1 MEYLSDIASYCH
13 QLVADKASDRK
24 KSVEKLLQ
32 LLKKGSVLDALDKT
46 SDSKASRRDRQI
58 TWDDILRGAVGYVNV
73 ETAVL
78 QKAKEAQTATTL
90 ANREKRKQ
98 EISGVFKSVIRFA
111 DKRGPRLK
119 CSYILKHL
127 TDVLKD
133 EYMCNAYGLD
143 YSNILLKNLLTV
155 RKYWTDITLEMWQ
168 ELIALYC
175 MMFMDADCRVD
186 KTLLSRLIRV
196 LISGATTQCD
206 LRPKRL
212 LKFFTDYFKNI
223 RQEKTTGVVENL
235 LSALN
240 TFLRS
245 IAEGSRIQLC
255 KLGETTLISMLY
267 LWENRPSP
275 TLKNEVVEFLHLQ
288 MECHH
293 PGGARRGSPEAAA
306 IDWDVWMSHLKK
318 LYEVIHGDLKQHGGR
333 TKFSGNTRDV
343 SRSRETELSS
353 AYINLA
359 ADLCHQLFEADS
371 RELEIT
377 QIEESSDERPRSKKR
392 RLESGWHAIRDNLTS
407 LGQSQQLV
415 PWLHLTKRVVE
426 KYPNSFPEDEFPL
439 YLQCLSKLLAQCK
452 RNDLMCHILDCLLC
466 FVCYP
471 TVVTLPQVI
480 QDTCFTTWKK
490 VWASTLR
497 ALSLQNA
504 VEPSYRLLTEMLRG
518 ELVPCERDVW
528 NLFLPSISHP
538 TDGSVQFLITYMM
551 TKSLPENYQPSL
563 LSSMVMEGQQSYP
576 LRSQLLDWL
585 LPPRL
590 VMDGTIT
597 TKPKSDLDPGLVGQA
612 LAFLVMKNP
621 SCVMVTSEKEKNFVT
636 NLERVYL
643 QSSNDFPL
651 YNRKVTT
658 NDKGIGNK
666 DNVLLSILLR
676 CIEDNLKENINSLLD
691 FSEPQAADTQSLA
704 REACQIVK
712 FLYWLLKYELV
723 SKDSLPSMDVFS
735 VLKSLLRKV
744 STFMNDIQQNQGA
757 VELLGVLPWIQDM
770 LEWEESDRSGIVI
783 ARLVRSLIPAKAV
796 DTLLNIA
803 HATNSKR
810 SKPDANTSRAGA
822 SRRGRILED
831 FDDMDLDFDDMSA
844 KDTTDDLG
852 FDDGF
857 GDSQDLDE
865 AAKHG
870 DGFESLLSPAM
881 LADTHRVRV
890 EATRVLCLWAGFD
903 TLEMRQAAPFH
914 PDTEQGIVKAKLGE
928 LLREDTFD
936 PYKAVD
942 LQLMKEMIT
951 YLTRPCQQ
959 LGDIDL
965 DNMVDAIRQVAKVQ
979 RRDQDVS
986 FMCLEL
992 LGYVARRLA
1001 DEEDED
1007 LPTKTKLEC
1016 RDTTISLLSAF
1027 WKLQDD
1033 QYCCKVRLAIAKCI
1047 MNLLQ
1052 VDPEKRW
1059 VHLSTPG
1066 GNEDTD
1072 NIAVD
1077 IEFMQYLSDPA
1088 HSIRMYA
1095 AQGIIQMFMVGQ
1107 EKMVPRD
1114 RIEQDKA
1121 FDKIYE
1127 IVNESL
1133 DIQGRLTPERAHD
1146 ERENRTGSVLTALG
1160 NIMCVSPVCEKKALF
1175 ALCQLIKENDV
1186 EIKQIQNI
1194 IQKVSEILQFK
1205 DGHAF
1210 MADHLPYLL
1219 HQWLGLGYPVA
1230 EFPHQMAF
1238 CKTKQHFYKDH
1249 YKVIIPELIMKKN
1262 MADAKEIVVAMG
1274 GNWTE
1279 TLTTCIPKVVVHIL
1293 PLFAATRLGEVSG
1306 DETVQRRTAHATQCY
1321 DLLSQEATRE
1331 VLETTIVSKLDQI
1344 VVNILMCLYDT
1355 DTDEFIQTGVIR
1367 DMEPEPNPPCF
1378 NTYMIK
1384 STLDYL
1390 TKSFS
1395 SNNKSLV
1402 DVLSRKHDQIQK
1414 ILLELAIK
1422 LTKEH
1427 RLHDKR
1433 RILMMYRLFC
1443 KLLFKEFDSQLGGS
1457 WAFIMREVMYRL
1469 IYILKDMVSV
1479 NSPVTE
1485 EAAYRENIACM
1496 ALELLRDMCVTCM
1509 EICSLEFEKYL
1520 TFFVSSLVPV
1530 AGNSGIV
1537 GEEAAGL
1544 LRLVIL
1550 DNYAI
1555 LKQGIVSLDPFP
1567 DTEVFSQLL
1576 ITYNRL
1582 KFAGGTFT
1590 LKQEIEH
1597 FLAVCEMTGG
1607 HSDSRIEGLQHL
1619 SQKLHSQKQE
1629 ILVLGREEQDK
1640 STDNLLCKLVCKLVH
1655 MALTSGDKVKDK
1667 VSQCLGEI
1675 GPVNMATVALP
1686 DVTELACIQ
1695 EAKEVFSEDTYLQN
1709 YCVIFHTLNTYLVD
1723 QDVDIVE
1730 AASCVLKSMLCT
1742 KTGVDFSP
1750 IYKEKVGDRDHLI
1763 EYLHP
1768 FRVKKKVTAN
1778 KKTKHSTNTEQFCG
1792 LVDRETLWLSNTSNH
1807 SNWVRRLTVTLIQS
1821 GAVKDEILALLEP
1834 ICDRKT
1840 NFCEI
1845 VLPLLIHDIL
1855 VQGEDIHKEVLS
1867 RQISAFFSTHCGH
1880 SNPESRGI
1888 TPVDKTDSTTVCFN
1902 KDSIRT
1908 MLKVVQHL
1916 RQQERPKEGRR
1927 QMTAWDNNFW
1937 MDLNYLHVAKAALY
1951 CSAHFTTVLYS
1962 EIWCDAHR
1970 QQHEE
1975 SRSSSGSQSLSQ
1987 DFTQDTKIDSASS
2000 ASTEVGINVQDLL
2013 MEAFQQIGDPDG
2025 LYGCGAGRLADTSSR
2040 VKTYEHEN
2048 LWDKALVTY
2057 DIDMSSSSTNTS
2069 LGLLQALQNF
2079 GALEVLNHYFHGM
2092 SPGADV
2098 APNVEEL
2105 QYQSAWKAGQWTLDP
2120 TLRSNQTGYHQAV
2133 YSALSAVKEDH
2144 LSLASS
2150 AARTAR
2156 LSVIERLGEG
2166 SMESARCLYPMLTD
2180 LNCVS
2185 QIENALKCNLRNQD
2199 ELGSLLNCWSGEDEN
2214 YLNSNDFEFL
2224 EPVYNIRI
2232 TLLRLILNKGNNSA
2246 VSDCLQRQL
2255 LQLARLSSGAGRH
2268 QVAER
2273 AIGQLKSLEP
2283 SVLDLHITKLVEEA
2297 NMFWARGEQNTAKHL
2312 MKDII
2317 VQLKKVRRKD
2327 QDAAK
2332 YYAKVLCIYGNW
2344 LAETRSENPNVIME
2358 DYLDK
2363 AVAMLDEAGIED
2375 DVALDSYLA
2384 LARYADSQYQHIVN
2398 YMKSSTFESKQ
2409 NLFKKAQKE
2418 IESLKQ
2424 VGDNTKEKYFIILN
2438 KQSKIDRQEIATLE
2452 DDKGRFLVTA
2462 VENYIRCLKAGDR
2475 HDLRVFRLTS
2485 LWFSNNT
2492 NQEINEILQDGIE
2505 DLGTYKLLP
2514 LMYQLATRMDT
2525 RPHKDQCPLFQTTLN
2540 KVIERTAMDHPHHT
2554 LFCILALAHAKKDA
2568 DIFKDPNKKGKLS
2581 RTMSEMAREE
2591 EGRIEAAKNL
2601 VERLKAQKGN
2611 NSVAN
2616 IVKDMEKLCLA
2627 YIELANYPV
2636 TKYKAETKPI
2646 PFPGMLKLPAVKDL
2660 RNIAV
2665 PTMEIPVDRSG
2676 NYTNITYIHKFQPTF
2691 KLAGGINLPKIISCI
2706 GSDGSSYRQLVKGR
2720 DDLRQDAV
2728 MQQVFSMVNNLLKK
2742 KSETRK
2748 RDLQIRQ
2755 YKVIPLSQCS
2765 GLLEW
2770 CEGTLPIGE
2779 YLIGGKGEAEGAHR
2793 RYRPH
2798 DPLAMDSRRELAGVH
2813 AKPSEDKYKTFL
2825 EVCSKFRPVFRHFFM
2840 EKFPEPAH
2848 WYERRLAYTRSV
2860 ATNSIVGYILGLGD
2874 RHVQNIL
2881 VDCKTAELVHID
2893 LGVAFEQGRILPT
2906 PETVPFRL
2914 TRDIVDGMGV
2924 SGVEGVFRRCCEKT
2938 MEVMHD
2944 HQEALLTIL
2953 EVLLYD
2959 PINTWSMS
2967 PAKAYALQ
2975 HRRDRTDEASEL
2987 NVTNTARDML
2997 EMAGGSEENREN
3009 VNKLAERVLLRL
3021 QQKLQGIEDGIQL
3034 SVAGQVNHLIQEARD
3049 PKNLSRLFPGWQ
3061 PYL

>member
-13 QLVADKASDRK
+13 QLVAEKAAERK
-24 KSVEKLLQ
+24 KSVEKLLL
-32 LLKKGSVLDALDKT
+32 LLKKGSVLEALDKST
-46 SDSKASRRDRQI
+46 DSKTSRRDRQI

-78 QKAKEAQTATTL
+78 QKAKEAQTATTI

-119 CSYILKHL
+119 CSYILKHI
-127 TDVLKD
+127 TDSLKD

-143 YSNILLKNLLTV
+143 YSNILLKNVLTV
-155 RKYWTDITLEMWQ
+155 RKYWTEISLEMWQ
-168 ELIALYC
+168 ELIVLYC
-175 MMFMDADCRVD
+175 MMFLDSDCRVD
-186 KTLLSRLIRV
+186 KTLLSRLIRM

-212 LKFFTDYFKNI
+212 LKFFTDYFKNV
-223 RQEKTTGVVENL
+223 RQEKTTSVVENL
-235 LSALN
+235 LAALN
-240 TFLRS
+240 TFLRN

-275 TLKNEVVEFLHLQ
+275 SLKNEVVEFLHLQ

-293 PGGARRGSPEAAA
+293 PGGARRGSPEAVA
-306 IDWDVWMSHLKK
+306 IDWDVWMSHLRK
-318 LYEVIHGDLKQHGGR
+318 LYEVIHGDLKQLGGR
-333 TKFSGNTRDV
+333 TKFSGPTRDV
-343 SRSRETELSS
+343 FRSRETELSS

-359 ADLCHQLFEADS
+359 ADLCHQLFETNVE
-371 RELEIT
+371 ELEIT
-377 QIEESSDERPRSKKR
+377 QTEDSSSDGPRSKKR
-392 RLESGWHAIRDNLTS
+392 RIESGWHAIRDNLTS
-407 LGQSQQLV
+407 FGQSLQLV
-415 PWLHLTKRVVE
+415 PWLQLTKRVIE
-426 KYPNSFPEDEFPL
+426 KYPHNFPEDEFPQ
-439 YLQCLSKLLAQCK
+439 YLQCLSQLLAQCK
-452 RNDLMCHILDCLLC
+452 RNDLMCNLLDCLLC
-466 FVCYP
+466 LVQYQS
-471 TVVTLPQVI
+471 VVSLPQVTK
-480 QDTCFTTWKK
+480 DTFTNVWKK

-504 VEPSYRLLTEMLRG
+504 VEPSYSLLTEMLRND
-518 ELVPCERDVW
+518 LVPCERDIW

-538 TDGSVQFLITYMM
+538 TDGALKFLITYMT
-551 TKSLPENYQPSL
+551 TKSLPENYRPSL
-563 LSSMVMEGQQSYP
+563 LSSMVTEGQQCYP

-590 VMDGTIT
+590 IMDGVMA
-597 TKPKSDLDPGLVGQA
+597 TKPKSDLDPALVGQA
-612 LAFLVMKNP
+612 LALLVMKNP
-621 SCVMVTSEKEKNFVT
+621 SCLSLTPEKKENFVT
-636 NLERVYL
+636 DLERVYL
-643 QSSNDFPL
+643 ESSHDFPL
-651 YNRKVTT
+651 SNREVMTET
-658 NDKGIGNK
+658 ANIENK
-666 DNVLLSILLR
+666 DNILLSVLLNQIQ
-676 CIEDNLKENINSLLD
+676 DNLKENITSLLE
-691 FSEPQAADTQSLA
+691 FSEPHTADTQSIA
-704 REACQIVK
+704 KEACQIIR
-712 FLYWLLKYELV
+712 FIYWLLKYELI
-723 SKDSLPSMDVFS
+723 SKDNLASMDILS
-735 VLKSLLRKV
+735 MLKALLRKV
-744 STFMNDIQQNQGA
+744 GTFINDIQQNQGA
-757 VELLGVLPWIQDM
+757 VEIMCVLPWIQEM
-770 LEWEESDRSGIVI
+770 LDWEESDRSGVVV
-783 ARLVRSLIPAKAV
+783 ARLVRSVIPAKVV
-796 DTLLNIA
+796 DTLLSIA
-803 HATNSKR
+803 LCTSSKK
-810 SKPDANTSRAGA
+810 SKPDANMSRAGS

-831 FDDMDLDFDDMSA
+831 FDDMDLEFQDKSA

-857 GDSQDLDE
+857 GDSQDQVE
-865 AAKHG
+865 AAKHA
-870 DGFESLLSPAM
+870 DGFESLLSPTM
-881 LADTHRVRV
+881 LTDAHRVRV
-890 EATRVLCLWAGFD
+890 VATHILCLWAGFD
-903 TLEMRQAAPFH
+903 TLEMRQAASFH
-914 PDTEQGIVKAKLGE
+914 PDTDQAVVKSNLVELLGE
-928 LLREDTFD
+928 DRFD
-936 PYKAVD
+936 PFKAVD

-951 YLTRPCQQ
+951 CLTRPSQQ
-959 LGDIDL
+959 LGDIDI
-965 DNMVDAIRQVAKVQ
+965 DNMVDAIRQVAKAQ
-979 RRDQDVS
+979 RKDQDLS
-986 FMCLEL
+986 FVCLEL
-992 LGYVARRLA
+992 LGHVARRLA

-1016 RDTTISLLSAF
+1016 RDITISLLSAF
-1027 WKLQDD
+1027 WKLQDE
-1033 QYCCKVRLAIAKCI
+1033 QYCSKVRLAIAKCI
-1047 MNLLQ
+1047 MQLLQ
-1052 VDPEKRW
+1052 IDPEKKW
-1059 VHLSTPG
+1059 VHLFTPG
-1066 GNEDTD
+1066 GNEDTG
-1072 NIAVD
+1072 NLPAD
-1077 IEFMQYLSDPA
+1077 IEFMQYLSDPS
-1088 HSIRMYA
+1088 HSVRMYA
-1095 AQGIIQMFMVGQ
+1095 AQSIIQMFTMGQ
-1107 EKMVPRD
+1107 KKKIPRD
-1114 RIEQDKA
+1114 RVEQDKA

-1127 IVNESL
+1127 IINESL

-1160 NIMCVSPVCEKKALF
+1160 NIMCISPVCEKKALF

-1194 IQKVSEILQFK
+1194 IQKVSKILQFK
-1205 DGHAF
+1205 NGHAF

-1219 HQWLGLGYPVA
+1219 HQWLGLGYPVT

-1238 CKTKQHFYKDH
+1238 CETKQIFYKDH
-1249 YKVIIPELIMKKN
+1249 FKVIIPELIMKKN

-1274 GNWTE
+1274 GNWTD
-1279 TLTTCIPKVVVHIL
+1279 TLTMCIPKVVVHIL
-1293 PLFAATRLGEVSG
+1293 PLFAATRLGEASG
-1306 DETVQRRTAHATQCY
+1306 DETVRRRTAHATQCY

-1331 VLETTIVSKLDQI
+1331 VLETTIVSNLDQI

-1355 DTDEFIQTGVIR
+1355 DTDKFIQTGIIR
-1367 DMEPEPNPPCF
+1367 DIEPEPNPPCF

-1390 TKSFS
+1390 TQSFS

-1402 DVLSRKHDQIQK
+1402 DVLSRKQDQIQK

-1443 KLLFKEFDSQLGGS
+1443 KLLLKEFDSQLGGS

-1469 IYILKDMVSV
+1469 IYILKDMVAV
-1479 NSPVTE
+1479 TSPVSE
-1485 EAAYRENIACM
+1485 ETAYRENIACM
-1496 ALELLRDMCVTCM
+1496 AVELLRDLCVTCM
-1509 EICSLEFEKYL
+1509 EICSQEFEKYL
-1520 TFFVSSLVPV
+1520 TFLVSSLVSV
-1530 AGNSGIV
+1530 VETSGIV
-1537 GEEAAGL
+1537 GEEAVGL
-1544 LRLVIL
+1544 LRLVVL

-1555 LKQGIVSLDPFP
+1555 LKKGIVSLDPFP
-1567 DTEVFSQLL
+1567 NTEVFSQLL
-1576 ITYNRL
+1576 STYNRL
-1582 KFAGGTFT
+1582 KFSGGTFS

-1597 FLAVCEMTGG
+1597 FLSVCEMTSG

-1619 SQKLHSQKQE
+1619 SQKLHSLQPD
-1629 ILVLGREEQDK
+1629 ILILATDQQDK

-1655 MALTSGDKVKDK
+1655 LALTSGDKVKDK
-1667 VSQCLGEI
+1667 VCQCLGEI
-1675 GPVNMATVALP
+1675 GPVNMTTVVLP
-1686 DVTELACIQ
+1686 DVTELASLQ
-1695 EAKEVFSEDTYLQN
+1695 EAKEVFSEDSYLQN

-1730 AASCVLKSMLCT
+1730 AASRVLKSMLWTQTGADFCT
-1742 KTGVDFSP
+1742 
-1750 IYKEKVGDRDHLI
+1750 IYKDKVGDRDHLI

-1768 FRVKKKVTAN
+1768 FRVKKKVTAS
-1778 KKTKHSTNTEQFCG
+1778 KKTKHSTDIGQFCG
-1792 LVDRETLWLSNTSNH
+1792 LVDKEVHWLSNTSNH
-1807 SNWVRRLTVTLIQS
+1807 GNWIRKLTVTLIQS

-1840 NFCEI
+1840 TFCEI
-1845 VLPLLIHDIL
+1845 VLPLLIHDVL
-1855 VQGEDIHKEVLS
+1855 VQGEDIHKDVLS
-1867 RQISAFFSTHCGH
+1867 HQISTFFSTHCGH
-1880 SNPESRGI
+1880 GHQQDRSI
-1888 TPVDKTDSTTVCFN
+1888 TPIDQTDSTTVCFN
-1902 KDSIRT
+1902 KDSIRS

-1916 RQQERPKEGRR
+1916 RQQERPKEGRK

-1937 MDLNYLHVAKAALY
+1937 LDLNYLHVAKAALY

-1970 QQHEE
+1970 QQQED

-2057 DIDMSSSSTNTS
+2057 DIDMSSSSADSS

-2079 GALEVLNHYFHGM
+2079 GALEVLNNYFHGM
-2092 SPGADV
+2092 APGADV
-2098 APNVEEL
+2098 TPNVQEL
-2105 QYQSAWKAGQWTLDP
+2105 QYQAAWKAGQWTLDP

-2150 AARTAR
+2150 AVKSAR
-2156 LSVIERLGEG
+2156 LSVIQRLGEG
-2166 SMESARCLYPMLTD
+2166 SMESVRCLYPMLTD

-2185 QIENALKCNLRNQD
+2185 QIENALKCNLRNGT
-2199 ELGSLLNCWSGEDEN
+2199 ELCVLLDRWSGEDEN
-2214 YLNSNDFEFL
+2214 YLTSNDFEFL

-2232 TLLRLILNKGNNSA
+2232 SLLQLVLNKGDNSS

-2255 LQLARLSSGAGRH
+2255 LQLVRLSSGAGRH

-2273 AIGQLKSLEP
+2273 AIGQLKSLET
-2283 SVLDLHITKLVEEA
+2283 SVLDLHITKLMEES

-2317 VQLKKVRRKD
+2317 LQLKKVRRKD
-2327 QDAAK
+2327 KDAAK

-2358 DYLDK
+2358 DYLEK

-2398 YMKSSTFESKQ
+2398 YMKSSTFEAKQ

-2438 KQSKIDRQEIATLE
+2438 KQSKIDQQEIVTLE

-2462 VENYIRCLKAGDR
+2462 VENYIRCLRAGDR

-2485 LWFSNNT
+2485 LWFSNNSS
-2492 NQEINEILQDGIE
+2492 QEINEIIQDGVE
-2505 DLGTYKLLP
+2505 DLATYKLLP

-2525 RPHKDQCPLFQTTLN
+2525 RPHKDQCPLFQTTLH

-2581 RTMSEMAREE
+2581 RTLSDMAREE
-2591 EGRIEAAKNL
+2591 EGRMEAAKNL
-2601 VERLKAQKGN
+2601 VERLKSQKGN
-2611 NSVAN
+2611 KSVAN

-2636 TKYKAETKPI
+2636 QKYKAETKPI
-2646 PFPGMLKLPAVKDL
+2646 PFPGMLRLPVVKDL
-2660 RNIAV
+2660 RTIAV
-2665 PTMEIPVDRSG
+2665 PTMDIPVDRSG
-2676 NYTNITYIHKFQPTF
+2676 NYPNITYIHKFQPTF
-2691 KLAGGINLPKIISCI
+2691 KLAGGINLPKIISCV
-2706 GSDGSSYRQLVKGR
+2706 GSDGRSYRQLVKGR

-2755 YKVIPLSQCS
+2755 YKVIPLSQRS

-2779 YLIGGKGEAEGAHR
+2779 YLIGGKGESEGAHR
-2793 RYRPH
+2793 RYRPQ
-2798 DPLAMDSRRELAGVH
+2798 DPLAIDSRRELAGVQ
-2813 AKPSEDKYKTFL
+2813 AKQSEDKYKTFL

-2840 EKFPEPAH
+2840 ERFPEPAH
-2848 WYERRLAYTRSV
+2848 WYERRLAYTKSV

-2881 VDCKTAELVHID
+2881 VDCKSAELVHID

-2975 HRRDRTDEASEL
+2975 HRRDRNDEASEL

>member
-1 MEYLSDIASYCH
+1 MS
-13 QLVADKASDRK
+13 
-24 KSVEKLLQ
+24 
-32 LLKKGSVLDALDKT
+32 
-46 SDSKASRRDRQI
+46 
-58 TWDDILRGAVGYVNV
+58 
-73 ETAVL
+73 
-78 QKAKEAQTATTL
+78 
-90 ANREKRKQ
+90 
-98 EISGVFKSVIRFA
+98 
-111 DKRGPRLK
+111 
-119 CSYILKHL
+119 
-127 TDVLKD
+127 
-133 EYMCNAYGLD
+133 
-143 YSNILLKNLLTV
+143 
-155 RKYWTDITLEMWQ
+155 
-168 ELIALYC
+168 
-175 MMFMDADCRVD
+175 
-186 KTLLSRLIRV
+186 
-196 LISGATTQCD
+196 
-206 LRPKRL
+206 
-212 LKFFTDYFKNI
+212 
-223 RQEKTTGVVENL
+223 
-235 LSALN
+235 
-240 TFLRS
+240 
-245 IAEGSRIQLC
+245 EGSRIQLC

-275 TLKNEVVEFLHLQ
+275 SLKNEVVEFLHLQ

-293 PGGARRGSPEAAA
+293 PGGARRGSPEAVAV
-306 IDWDVWMSHLKK
+306 DWDVWMSHLRK
-318 LYEVIHGDLKQHGGR
+318 LYEVIHGDLKQLGGR
-333 TKFSGNTRDV
+333 TKFSGLTRDV
-343 SRSRETELSS
+343 FRSRETELSS

-359 ADLCHQLFEADS
+359 ADLCHQLFETNVE
-371 RELEIT
+371 ELEIT
-377 QIEESSDERPRSKKR
+377 QTEDSSSDGPRSKKR
-392 RLESGWHAIRDNLTS
+392 RIESGWHAIRDNLTS
-407 LGQSQQLV
+407 FGQSLQLV
-415 PWLHLTKRVVE
+415 PWLQLTKRVIE
-426 KYPNSFPEDEFPL
+426 KYPHNFPEDEFPQ
-439 YLQCLSKLLAQCK
+439 YLQCLSQLLAQCK
-452 RNDLMCHILDCLLC
+452 RNDLMCNLLDCLLC
-466 FVCYP
+466 LVQYQS
-471 TVVTLPQVI
+471 VVSLPQVTK
-480 QDTCFTTWKK
+480 DTFTNVWKK

-504 VEPSYRLLTEMLRG
+504 VEPSYSLLTEMLRND
-518 ELVPCERDVW
+518 LVPCERDIW

-538 TDGSVQFLITYMM
+538 TDGALKFLITYMT
-551 TKSLPENYQPSL
+551 TKSLPENYRPSL
-563 LSSMVMEGQQSYP
+563 LSSMVTEGQQCYP

-590 VMDGTIT
+590 IMDGVMA
-597 TKPKSDLDPGLVGQA
+597 TKPKSDLDPALVGQA
-612 LAFLVMKNP
+612 LALLVMKNP
-621 SCVMVTSEKEKNFVT
+621 SCLSLTPEKKENFVT
-636 NLERVYL
+636 DLERVYL
-643 QSSNDFPL
+643 ESSHDFPL
-651 YNRKVTT
+651 SNREVMTET
-658 NDKGIGNK
+658 ANIENK
-666 DNVLLSILLR
+666 DNLLLSVLLNQIQ
-676 CIEDNLKENINSLLD
+676 DNLKENITSLLE
-691 FSEPQAADTQSLA
+691 FSEPHTADTQSIA
-704 REACQIVK
+704 KEACQIIR
-712 FLYWLLKYELV
+712 FIYWLLKYELI
-723 SKDSLPSMDVFS
+723 SKDNLASMDILS
-735 VLKSLLRKV
+735 MLKALLRKV
-744 STFMNDIQQNQGA
+744 GTFINDIQQNQGA
-757 VELLGVLPWIQDM
+757 VEIMCVLPWIQEM
-770 LEWEESDRSGIVI
+770 LDWEESDRSGVVV
-783 ARLVRSLIPAKAV
+783 ARLVRSVIPAKVV
-796 DTLLNIA
+796 DTLLSIA
-803 HATNSKR
+803 LCTSSKK
-810 SKPDANTSRAGA
+810 SKPDANMSRAGS

-831 FDDMDLDFDDMSA
+831 FDDMDLEFQDKSA

-857 GDSQDLDE
+857 GDSQDQVE
-865 AAKHG
+865 AAKHA
-870 DGFESLLSPAM
+870 DGFESLLSPTM
-881 LADTHRVRV
+881 LTDAHRVRV
-890 EATRVLCLWAGFD
+890 VATHILCLWAGFD
-903 TLEMRQAAPFH
+903 TLEMTQAASFH
-914 PDTEQGIVKAKLGE
+914 PDTDQAVVKSKLVELLGE
-928 LLREDTFD
+928 ERFD
-936 PYKAVD
+936 PFKAVD

-951 YLTRPCQQ
+951 CLTRPSQQ
-959 LGDIDL
+959 LGDIDI
-965 DNMVDAIRQVAKVQ
+965 DNMVDAIRQVAKAQ
-979 RRDQDVS
+979 RKDQDLS
-986 FMCLEL
+986 FVCLEL
-992 LGYVARRLA
+992 LGHVARRLA

-1016 RDTTISLLSAF
+1016 RDITISLLSAF
-1027 WKLQDD
+1027 WKLQDE
-1033 QYCCKVRLAIAKCI
+1033 QYCSKVRLAIAKCI
-1047 MNLLQ
+1047 MQLLQ
-1052 VDPEKRW
+1052 IDPEKKW

-1066 GNEDTD
+1066 GNEDTG
-1072 NIAVD
+1072 NLPAD
-1077 IEFMQYLSDPA
+1077 IEFMQYLSDPS
-1088 HSIRMYA
+1088 HSVRMYA
-1095 AQGIIQMFMVGQ
+1095 AQSIIQMFTVGQ
-1107 EKMVPRD
+1107 KKKIPRD
-1114 RIEQDKA
+1114 RVEQDKA

-1127 IVNESL
+1127 IINESL

-1160 NIMCVSPVCEKKALF
+1160 NIMCISPVCEKKALF

-1194 IQKVSEILQFK
+1194 IKKVSKILQFK
-1205 DGHAF
+1205 NGHAF

-1219 HQWLGLGYPVA
+1219 HQWLGLGYPVT

-1238 CKTKQHFYKDH
+1238 CETKQIFYKDH
-1249 YKVIIPELIMKKN
+1249 FKVIIPELIMKKN

-1274 GNWTE
+1274 GNWTD
-1279 TLTTCIPKVVVHIL
+1279 TLTMCIPKVVVHIL
-1293 PLFAATRLGEVSG
+1293 PLFAATRLGEASG
-1306 DETVQRRTAHATQCY
+1306 DETVRRRTAHATQCY

-1331 VLETTIVSKLDQI
+1331 VLETTIVSNLDQI

-1355 DTDEFIQTGVIR
+1355 DTDEFIQTGIIR
-1367 DMEPEPNPPCF
+1367 DIEPEPNPPCF

-1390 TKSFS
+1390 TQSFS

-1402 DVLSRKHDQIQK
+1402 DVLSRKQDQIQK

-1443 KLLFKEFDSQLGGS
+1443 KLLLKEFDSQLGGS

-1469 IYILKDMVSV
+1469 IYILKDMVAV
-1479 NSPVTE
+1479 TSPVSE
-1485 EAAYRENIACM
+1485 ETAYRENIACM
-1496 ALELLRDMCVTCM
+1496 AVELLRDLCVTCM
-1509 EICSLEFEKYL
+1509 EICSQEFEKYL
-1520 TFFVSSLVPV
+1520 TFLVSSLVSV
-1530 AGNSGIV
+1530 VETSGIV
-1537 GEEAAGL
+1537 GEEAVGL
-1544 LRLVIL
+1544 LRLVVL

-1555 LKQGIVSLDPFP
+1555 LKKGIVSLDPFP
-1567 DTEVFSQLL
+1567 NTEVFSQLL
-1576 ITYNRL
+1576 STYNRL
-1582 KFAGGTFT
+1582 KFSGGTFS

-1597 FLAVCEMTGG
+1597 FLSVCEMTSG

-1619 SQKLHSQKQE
+1619 SQKLHSLQPD
-1629 ILVLGREEQDK
+1629 ILILATDQQDK

-1655 MALTSGDKVKDK
+1655 LALTSGDKVKDK
-1667 VSQCLGEI
+1667 VCQCLGEI
-1675 GPVNMATVALP
+1675 GPVNMTTVVLP
-1686 DVTELACIQ
+1686 DVTELASLQ
-1695 EAKEVFSEDTYLQN
+1695 EAKEVFSEDSYLQN

-1730 AASCVLKSMLCT
+1730 AASRVLKSMLWTQTGADFCT
-1742 KTGVDFSP
+1742 
-1750 IYKEKVGDRDHLI
+1750 IYKDKVGDRDHLI

-1768 FRVKKKVTAN
+1768 FRVKKKVTAS
-1778 KKTKHSTNTEQFCG
+1778 KKTKHSTDIGQFCG
-1792 LVDRETLWLSNTSNH
+1792 LVDKEVLWLSNTSNH
-1807 SNWVRRLTVTLIQS
+1807 GNWIRKLTVTLIQS

-1834 ICDRKT
+1834 ICDMKT
-1840 NFCEI
+1840 TFCEI
-1845 VLPLLIHDIL
+1845 VLPLLIHDVL
-1855 VQGEDIHKEVLS
+1855 VQGEDIHKDVLS
-1867 RQISAFFSTHCGH
+1867 RQISTFFSTHCGH
-1880 SNPESRGI
+1880 GHQQDRSI
-1888 TPVDKTDSTTVCFN
+1888 TPIDQTDSTTVCFN
-1902 KDSIRT
+1902 KDSIRS

-1916 RQQERPKEGRR
+1916 RQQERPKEGRK

-1937 MDLNYLHVAKAALY
+1937 LDLNYLHVAKAALY

-1970 QQHEE
+1970 QQQED

-2013 MEAFQQIGDPDG
+2013 MQAFQQIGDPDG

-2057 DIDMSSSSTNTS
+2057 DIDMSSSSADFS

-2079 GALEVLNHYFHGM
+2079 GALEVLNNYFHGM
-2092 SPGADV
+2092 APGADV
-2098 APNVEEL
+2098 TPNVQEL
-2105 QYQSAWKAGQWTLDP
+2105 QYQAAWKAGQWTLDP

-2150 AARTAR
+2150 AVKSAR
-2156 LSVIERLGEG
+2156 LSVIQRLGEG
-2166 SMESARCLYPMLTD
+2166 SMESVRCLYPMLTD

-2185 QIENALKCNLRNQD
+2185 QIENVLKCNLRNGT
-2199 ELGSLLNCWSGEDEN
+2199 ELCVLLDRWSGEDEN
-2214 YLNSNDFEFL
+2214 YLTSNDFEFL

-2232 TLLRLILNKGNNSA
+2232 SLLQLVLNKGDNSS

-2255 LQLARLSSGAGRH
+2255 LQLVRLSSGAGRH

-2273 AIGQLKSLEP
+2273 AIGQLKSLET
-2283 SVLDLHITKLVEEA
+2283 SVLDLHITKLMEES

-2317 VQLKKVRRKD
+2317 LQLKKVRRKD
-2327 QDAAK
+2327 KDAAK

-2358 DYLDK
+2358 DYLEK

-2398 YMKSSTFESKQ
+2398 YMKSSTFEAKQ

-2438 KQSKIDRQEIATLE
+2438 KQSKIDQQEIVTLE

-2462 VENYIRCLKAGDR
+2462 VENYIRCLRAGDR

-2485 LWFSNNT
+2485 LWFSNNSS
-2492 NQEINEILQDGIE
+2492 QEINEIIQDGVE
-2505 DLGTYKLLP
+2505 DLATYKLLP

-2581 RTMSEMAREE
+2581 RTLSDMAREE
-2591 EGRIEAAKNL
+2591 EGRMEGAKNL
-2601 VERLKAQKGN
+2601 VERLKSQKGN
-2611 NSVAN
+2611 KSVAN

-2636 TKYKAETKPI
+2636 QKYKAETKPI
-2646 PFPGMLKLPAVKDL
+2646 PFPGMLKLPVVKDL
-2660 RNIAV
+2660 CTIAV
-2665 PTMEIPVDRSG
+2665 PTMDIPVDRSG
-2676 NYTNITYIHKFQPTF
+2676 NYPNITYIHKFQPTF
-2691 KLAGGINLPKIISCI
+2691 KLAGGINLPKIISCV
-2706 GSDGSSYRQLVKGR
+2706 GSDGRSYRQLVKGR

-2755 YKVIPLSQCS
+2755 YKVIPLSQRS

-2779 YLIGGKGEAEGAHR
+2779 YLIGGKGESEGAHR
-2793 RYRPH
+2793 RYRPQ
-2798 DPLAMDSRRELAGVH
+2798 DPLAIDSRRELAGVQ
-2813 AKPSEDKYKTFL
+2813 AKQSEDKYKTFL

-2840 EKFPEPAH
+2840 ERFPEPAH
-2848 WYERRLAYTRSV
+2848 WYERRLAYTKSV

-2881 VDCKTAELVHID
+2881 VDCKSAELVHID

-2975 HRRDRTDEASEL
+2975 HRRDRNDEASEL